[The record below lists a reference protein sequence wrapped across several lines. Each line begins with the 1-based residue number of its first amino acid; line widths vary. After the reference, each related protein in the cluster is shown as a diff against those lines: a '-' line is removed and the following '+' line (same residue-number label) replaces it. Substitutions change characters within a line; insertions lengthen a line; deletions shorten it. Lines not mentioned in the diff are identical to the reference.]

1 MGAFQRD
8 TNPFVRIAYIE
19 CHDLQGAANL
29 KYWFDNK
36 WVQIYILDELRFIHS
51 SSDFQSRR
59 ASATLTSSSQG
70 NPFRTLPKG

>member
-8 TNPFVRIAYIE
+8 INLFVRIAYIE

-36 WVQIYILDELRFIHS
+36 WVHIYILDMSCDLSIRP
-51 SSDFQSRR
+51 
-59 ASATLTSSSQG
+59 ATSKAVGRQQH
-70 NPFRTLPKG
+70 

>member
-8 TNPFVRIAYIE
+8 INPFVSIAYIE

-36 WVQIYILDELRFIHS
+36 WVQIYILDMSCDLSIHS
-51 SSDFQSRR
+51 
-59 ASATLTSSSQG
+59 ATSKAVGRQQH
-70 NPFRTLPKG
+70 